1 MKTKHFFGLV
11 ISTALLAN
19 GSFAQQ
25 QLAANDNAFSV
36 SVDGKEFKTQP
47 RRIKIGAFWY
57 ITANAA
63 KPDKSLRFWFVNWS
77 SNEIPPAG
85 IYKIV
90 PERYDPSRAEI
101 EALMLKYKGYA
112 YMKYV
117 EETREPR
124 MEYHVGKVK
133 DDNAG
138 EIEITASSEKGM
150 EGKFSVKMDGTYW
163 KERTSATVFGGL
175 GRLKDKLVDKA
186 VTNATGYD
194 QEIDPEG
201 NGYRRQDQKDE
212 VVMTNGK
219 WSLKLVKDPK

>member
-11 ISTALLAN
+11 TIAFLLTN

-25 QLAANDNAFSV
+25 LAANENTFIV

-47 RRIKIGAFWY
+47 RRIKIGSIWY

-77 SNEIPPAG
+77 GAETPMVG
-85 IYKIV
+85 VYKIV
-90 PERYDPSRAEI
+90 PERYNPSRAET
-101 EALMLKYKGYA
+101 EALVGKYKGYA

-124 MEYHVGKVK
+124 MEYHVGEPRRE
-133 DDNAG
+133 DAG
-138 EIEITASSEKGM
+138 EIEITASSDQGM
-150 EGKFSVKMDGTYW
+150 EAKFSVKLDGTYW
-163 KERTSATVFGGL
+163 KERASATVFGGI

-194 QEIDPEG
+194 QDIDPEG
-201 NGYRRQDQKDE
+201 RGYRRQDQKDE
-212 VVMTNGK
+212 IVMTNGK
-219 WSLKLVKDPK
+219 WTLKLAKDQK